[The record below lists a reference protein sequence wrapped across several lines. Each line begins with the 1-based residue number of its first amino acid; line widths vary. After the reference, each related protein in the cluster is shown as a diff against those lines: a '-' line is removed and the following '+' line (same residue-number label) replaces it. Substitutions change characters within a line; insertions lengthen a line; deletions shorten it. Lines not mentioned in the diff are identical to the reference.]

1 MPPCPYR
8 QGCIKH
14 LAMCNKDGLSLRPFS
29 FVLVLVLVL
38 EGRHGKVEHE
48 DDNEND
54 RKGDPQTLPEA
65 LVALARPSL
74 MQPCPYRSPLKI
86 ALGKYLLFGY
96 TVPDR
101 KQTNEK
107 R

>member
-29 FVLVLVLVL
+29 FVLVL

-54 RKGDPQTLPEA
+54 RKGDPQILPEA

-74 MQPCPYRSPLKI
+74 TQPCPYRSPLKI
-86 ALGKYLLFGY
+86 ALGKCG
-96 TVPDR
+96 
-101 KQTNEK
+101 
-107 R
+107 